1 MTSVRRPTAV
11 AHASDVERERLRSL
25 LRDRGQAVVR
35 AARVLLSP
43 RGLSPAQIAALVCSM
58 T

>member
-1 MTSVRRPTAV
+1 MRRPTAV